1 MEEYPKKVRIVFKDF
16 PLDTH
21 PHAVAAAEGARC
33 AGVQGKFWAYHDELF
48 ASQDNINS
56 AELEAIASRVGLQR
70 AMWKECVK
78 SGQMKAAIARDRSD
92 GERFGVTGTP
102 TFFVNG
108 IRLVGAH
115 PFENFKQVIDE
126 ELKRAGVK

>member
-1 MEEYPKKVRIVFKDF
+1 
-16 PLDTH
+16 
-21 PHAVAAAEGARC
+21 
-33 AGVQGKFWAYHDELF
+33 
-48 ASQDNINS
+48 
-56 AELEAIASRVGLQR
+56 
-70 AMWKECVK
+70 MWKECVK

-102 TFFVNG
+102 TFFDNG